1 MVYSKFSATDA
12 KRLHALVTLNIYFG
26 GTRAISQTAFGEF
39 MRNLT
44 YQALSQENDD
54 IFLSFEEGINLAHS
68 NVNTFVET
76 ENRQFKM
83 ASQINEQISDKLDTK
98 FEVVESPAM
107 QIQLG
112 EEPVISEE
120 PKPVDVFTPLK
131 IENIKEI
138 YDREKADYL
147 KIAMKLNAIE
157 LESASE
163 AADSENETLIQ
174 EIINPAPGLTV
185 DDDVSVDTQF
195 SFANSDLDTS
205 FALSNSL
212 KARLDNILDNARDKI
227 SSVNFP
233 SEPIEKI
240 PNDPLYPHSQI
251 KTEDIFIDD
260 SLRDLLYPGDP
271 IYFPQP
277 STDNRKDFEIN
288 IPENE
293 IIVFKLP
300 SLTLASVEK
309 KESRTILNKIIEDL
323 DLHLKQTFMN
333 KSDKTETKQKITLLK
348 NFNKRLDTIKK
359 EDIEK
364 QLQSHD
370 WLTQLVDDQLT
381 QIQSYYNFGENYENK
396 QTRNKF
402 KNVTVRKRKLLPLT
416 SEHRL
421 KELPSIYSKI
431 PVDN

>member
-1 MVYSKFSATDA
+1 
-12 KRLHALVTLNIYFG
+12 
-26 GTRAISQTAFGEF
+26 

-44 YQALSQENDD
+44 YEALSQENDD

-83 ASQINEQISDKLDTK
+83 ASQISEEISDKLDTK

-163 AADSENETLIQ
+163 VADSENETLIQ

-288 IPENE
+288 TPENE

-309 KESRTILNKIIEDL
+309 
-323 DLHLKQTFMN
+323 
-333 KSDKTETKQKITLLK
+333 
-348 NFNKRLDTIKK
+348 
-359 EDIEK
+359 
-364 QLQSHD
+364 
-370 WLTQLVDDQLT
+370 
-381 QIQSYYNFGENYENK
+381 
-396 QTRNKF
+396 
-402 KNVTVRKRKLLPLT
+402 
-416 SEHRL
+416 
-421 KELPSIYSKI
+421 
-431 PVDN
+431 